1 MATSKQTI
9 FHNILYAGLT
19 KGTILVCI
27 TVTSSIVARNL
38 TPWDYGVVGFASIII
53 GFLNH
58 FSDVGVGSAASR
70 RPSLSGPSLRDGV
83 HSKDH
88 PWMRGISCGLSHC
101 PVRTQVLPASR
112 NGRRGSRS
120 GSGFPDQHDRIHAHG
135 DLSAGTGLPGP
146 DDPRDLERD
155 RPVYSRRRADP
166 IRMEVLGCC
175 VCGCGR
181 NAGQRPSSSV
191 CEKNSLPAWISTG
204 PMLAEYLRFGAP
216 LLGSGVLVFAIFNLD
231 NLLIGSAM
239 GSAQLGYY
247 ALAFTWGSFVCG
259 VLYDSL
265 NNVLLPAFAEIQLD
279 LAAMKRGYLKTLGLA
294 GLVSVVVNTALLANA
309 HFFLVTFLG
318 KGSNKWVP
326 ATLSFEIL
334 CFYGILRS
342 ITEPIASCILALGQT
357 KTLLR
362 ATILAGS
369 VEVLLL
375 VLALRTRRI
384 ESIALVVL
392 LAYAIQAVVYLP
404 FLRRELGVSVGD
416 IGAQLWPLIPT
427 LAGAYLITT
436 FLPHSLGSTL
446 LTLALRASFTA
457 LVAAFIH
464 GLLTRFRLLQEAT
477 GMIIQS
483 VVRVRG

>member
-1 MATSKQTI
+1 MATSKRTI

-19 KGTILVCI
+19 KGTVLVCI
-27 TVTSSIVARNL
+27 AVTSSIVARTL

-58 FSDVGVGSAASR
+58 FSDVGVGSAAIR
-70 RPSLSGPSLRDGV
+70 RPTLSGPSLRTAFTLKVILGCV
-83 HSKDH
+83 AFLTAYFIAPFAHKFFQH
-88 PWMRGISCGLSHC
+88 PATTDVVRVLAVDFLINTIGFMPMVTLVREQNYRALMIPGISSAIARCIFVIALILLGWTYWAVVFADVGATLVSALALQC
-101 PVRTQVLPASR
+101 VRKIPFGVD
-112 NGRRGSRS
+112 
-120 GSGFPDQHDRIHAHG
+120 FD
-135 DLSAGTGLPGP
+135 
-146 DDPRDLERD
+146 
-155 RPVYSRRRADP
+155 RAD
-166 IRMEVLGCC
+166 
-175 VCGCGR
+175 
-181 NAGQRPSSSV
+181 A
-191 CEKNSLPAWISTG
+191 
-204 PMLAEYLRFGAP
+204 AEYLRFGAP
-216 LLGSGVLVFAIFNLD
+216 LLGSGVLIFVIFNLD
-231 NLLIGSAM
+231 NLLIGSAL

-265 NNVLLPAFAEIQLD
+265 NSVLLPAFAEIQLD
-279 LAAMKRGYLKTLGLA
+279 LAAVKRGYLKTLGLA
-294 GLVSVVVNTALLANA
+294 GFVSVVVNTALLANA

-342 ITEPIASCILALGQT
+342 TTEPIASCILALGQT

-362 ATILAGS
+362 ATVLAGS
-369 VEVLLL
+369 TEVLLL

-392 LAYAIQAVVYLP
+392 FAYAIQAVVYLP
-404 FLRRELGVSVGD
+404 FLRRELGVSLGD

-427 LAGAYLITT
+427 LAGACLITKL
-436 FLPHSLGSTL
+436 LPHSLGSTL

-464 GLLTRFRLLQEAT
+464 GLLTRFRLFQEAT